1 MKTKGGYFHRILD
14 VDLTAGTTSSRAI
27 DDAFCLRY
35 VGGRGFGVRLVA
47 DNLAAHG
54 GRVDPLG
61 PENLLVVAP
70 GPLTGTYLPSSGKC
84 SFVTLSPATGVYGD
98 SSMGGSFCVELR
110 QAGCDAV
117 AITGAAPQLSYL
129 WIDGDRVQIV
139 PCPELAGKQ
148 CLEAEGAIK
157 DALGDFAIKLASIGP
172 AGENRVAFACVTGDW
187 GRNAGRTGVGAVMGA
202 KNLKAIVA
210 RGGRDIPVAD
220 VPAMRAIGDR
230 GYAALRAHPLF
241 EFWQQQGLMSVIDYA
256 NSMGFLPTRNFRDGH
271 FEQAD
276 QMNGFVMESK
286 FKIGDS
292 ACFGCPMCCGNI
304 CLVQEGRH
312 LGAVVEGPE
321 YETAAMLGPNVGV
334 SDLAAV
340 IKANQLCDELGI
352 DTISAGSLI
361 AAVIEGYE
369 SGLLT
374 LDDVDGT
381 PLRWGDADAVLEL
394 IGKIARREG
403 IGDAMAR
410 GSLGLIEAFPQLQP
424 LCLHVKGLEQSA
436 YDCRCAI
443 SMALGYGTSDIGA
456 HHTRAWTI
464 AKELEM
470 GRDWPLDKKADLV
483 IYHQTIRPLFDM
495 LGVCRLPWIEL
506 GFDENYYAEMF
517 SAVTGVPTTLDDLLA
532 RSRDLY
538 DTTRRILCSQGMRRK
553 DDYPPPRTFDLPV
566 QSGALAGHVL
576 AREDYDRI
584 LDIYYAK
591 RGWTP
596 DGVPPDPA
604 AP

>member
-1 MKTKGGYFHRILD
+1 MKTKGGYFHKILE
-14 VDLTAGTTSSRAI
+14 VDLTAGTTSVRQI
-27 DDAFCLRY
+27 DDEFALRY
-35 VGGRGFGVRLVA
+35 IGGRGFGVKLLT
-47 DNLAAHG
+47 DHLAAHG
-54 GRVDPLG
+54 GKVDPVG
-61 PENLLVVAP
+61 PDNLLVVAP

-84 SFVTLSPATGVYGD
+84 SFIAISPATGIYGD

-110 QAGCDAV
+110 QAGIDAV
-117 AITGAAPQLSYL
+117 AIRGAAPELSYL
-129 WIDGDRVQIV
+129 WIDGEDVRIV
-139 PCPELAGKQ
+139 PCSELAGKQ

-157 DALGDFAIKLASIGP
+157 DAIGDFAVKIVSIGP

-187 GRNAGRTGVGAVMGA
+187 GRNAGRTGIGAVMGA

-210 RGGRDIPVAD
+210 RGGKDIPVAD
-220 VPAMRAIGDR
+220 VAKMREAGDR
-230 GYAALRAHPLF
+230 GHAALRAHPLF

-276 QMNGFVMESK
+276 EMNGFVMESK

-304 CLVQEGRH
+304 CLVTQGRH
-312 LGAVVEGPE
+312 AGTVVEGPE

-334 SDLAAV
+334 SDFAA
-340 IKANQLCDELGI
+340 ILKANQLCDELGV
-352 DTISAGSLI
+352 DTISTGSLI
-361 AAVIEGYE
+361 AVAIEAYQG
-369 SGLLT
+369 GLLS
-374 LDDVDGT
+374 LEDVDGQ

-403 IGDAMAR
+403 IGDVLAR
-410 GSLGLIEAFPQLQP
+410 GSFGLIEAYPQLQP

-436 YDCRCAI
+436 YDCRSAI

-506 GFDENYYAEMF
+506 GFDERYYAEMF
-517 SAVTGVPTTLDDLLA
+517 EIVTGVPTTLDDLLA
-532 RSRDLY
+532 RSKDIY
-538 DTTRRILCSQGMRRK
+538 NMTRRIDVGLGIRRK

-576 AREDYDRI
+576 DRDDYDQI

-591 RGWTP
+591 RGWSS
-596 DGVPPDPA
+596 DGIPPEA
-604 AP
+604 